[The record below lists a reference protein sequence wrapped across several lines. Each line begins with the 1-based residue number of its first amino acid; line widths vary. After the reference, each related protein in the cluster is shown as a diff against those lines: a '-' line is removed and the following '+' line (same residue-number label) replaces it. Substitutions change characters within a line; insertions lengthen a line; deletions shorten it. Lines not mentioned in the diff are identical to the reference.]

1 MSSGRKTSA
10 IRDKELRLALA
21 KIRAGRSTER
31 KISFA
36 SVAREAGVSTSLIH
50 NYHQD
55 IAELIRE
62 ATGTTRLE
70 KSDARDKA
78 LADEK
83 RKNKELRAENKVLAQ
98 QRSKL
103 ASINEN
109 LLAEI
114 RALTATGGASK
125 VVRLTPAKK

>member
-1 MSSGRKTSA
+1 MNTSRKSSA

-50 NYHQD
+50 NYHKD
-55 IAELIRE
+55 IAKLIRE
-62 ATGTTRLE
+62 ATGSTRLE
-70 KSDARDKA
+70 KLGARDEA
-78 LADEK
+78 LAEL
-83 RKNKELRAENKVLAQ
+83 REKNKELRAEKKVLVQ
-98 QRSKL
+98 QCSKL

-114 RALTATGGASK
+114 RSLTASAGASK
-125 VVRLTPAKK
+125 VVRLKPAKK